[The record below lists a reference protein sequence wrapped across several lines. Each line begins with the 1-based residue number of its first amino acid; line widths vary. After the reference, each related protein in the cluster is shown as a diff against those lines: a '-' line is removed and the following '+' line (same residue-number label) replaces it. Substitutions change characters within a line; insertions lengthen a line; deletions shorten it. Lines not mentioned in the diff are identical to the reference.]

1 MKHAVW
7 AICERIAEVQA
18 ILEDHLETGKYRI
31 NEVPFLIN
39 EILSEDGL
47 RDAMN
52 AVGYLKS
59 NIVRH

>member
-7 AICERIAEVQA
+7 EICERIAEVQA
-18 ILEDHLETGKYRI
+18 ILEDLETGKYRK

-47 RDAMN
+47 REAMN

-59 NIVRH
+59 NVVRH